1 MAEENQKQ
9 VYNPNNQRP
18 KNLGTHLFLLTC
30 IIACIA
36 VGPWAWKSPLAI
48 VSVAE
53 GEVVP
58 STQVKTIQHL
68 EGGIID
74 QILVKESDIVK
85 KSDPLVILAATASE
99 VDVDEAQVKI
109 DAKIIESIRLEAE
122 INNFDVPI
130 FADDLM
136 ANRADLVNKSM
147 ELFLSRKNKLEGDIR
162 EIQASIA
169 QHQTAID
176 ILIKQTEMSVKLL
189 EEGII
194 TEFAHL
200 DLLKELNAAKG
211 ALESSTEEKENITK
225 LFIENARNARQV
237 AQREISELN
246 ETIKALKDNLKRT
259 VITAPVDGVVKNL
272 FFVTIGGV
280 VRPGEAILDIV
291 PTKDSLI
298 VEARLQESDIG
309 FVKPGQSAVVKL
321 SSSDAVNFGQI
332 DGIVERISPDT
343 EQDENDNRIVFY
355 NIFVELDQNYFE
367 SKEKTYY
374 LVPGVKVTASI
385 QIGERTLAN
394 YLLSPFIG
402 SLGQSF
408 QER

>member
-1 MAEENQKQ
+1 MNTLAEKHK
-9 VYNPNNQRP
+9 
-18 KNLGTHLFLLTC
+18 KNTQLFFYAFSLFAITAGLWMFLFNID
-30 IIACIA
+30 II
-36 VGPWAWKSPLAI
+36 SN
-48 VSVAE
+48 AE
-53 GEVVP
+53 GQVIP
-58 STQVKTIQHL
+58 AGDVKTIQHL

-85 KSDPLVILAATASE
+85 KDDPLVILAATSSE
-99 VDVDEAQVKI
+99 VDVDEAQVQI

-130 FADDLM
+130 FNDELVN
-136 ANRADLVNKSM
+136 NRPELVNKSM
-147 ELFLSRKNKLEGDIR
+147 ELFVSRKNKLEGDVK
-162 EIQASIA
+162 EVIA
-169 QHQTAID
+169 AIVQHQTAID
-176 ILIKQTEMSVKLL
+176 ILIKQTEMSEKLL

-194 TEFAHL
+194 TEFSHL

-211 ALESSTEEKENITK
+211 ALETSLEEKENITK
-225 LFIENARNARQV
+225 LFIENARNARQI

-246 ETIKALKDNLKRT
+246 ETIKALKDNLERT
-259 VITAPVDGVVKNL
+259 VITAPVDGVIKNL

-280 VRPGEAILDIV
+280 IRPGEAILDIV
-291 PTKDSLI
+291 PTKDNLI

-321 SSSDAVNFGQI
+321 SSADAVNFGQI
-332 DGIVERISPDT
+332 EGTVDRISPDT

-367 SKEKTYY
+367 SKEKIYY
-374 LVPGVKVTASI
+374 LVPGVQVTASI

-402 SLGQSF
+402 SMGQSF

>member
-1 MAEENQKQ
+1 MTIPLLPEKH
-9 VYNPNNQRP
+9 R
-18 KNLGTHLFLLTC
+18 KNTQIFFIVFSSFAFIAMLWMFLFNID
-30 IIACIA
+30 II
-36 VGPWAWKSPLAI
+36 SN
-48 VSVAE
+48 AE
-53 GEVVP
+53 GQVIP
-58 STQVKTIQHL
+58 AGDVKTIQHL

-85 KSDPLVILAATASE
+85 EGDSLVILAATASE
-99 VDVDEAQVKI
+99 VDVDEAQVQI
-109 DAKIIESIRLEAE
+109 DAKVIQSIRLEAE
-122 INNFDVPI
+122 INDFDVPV
-130 FADDLM
+130 FPDDL
-136 ANRADLVNKSM
+136 ANNREELVNKSI
-147 ELFLSRKNKLEGDIR
+147 ELFISRKNKIEGDIK
-162 EIQASIA
+162 EVTASII

-176 ILIKQTEMSVKLL
+176 ILIKQTDMSQQLL

-200 DLLKELNAAKG
+200 NLLKELNAAKG
-211 ALESSTEEKENITK
+211 TLEAA
-225 LFIENARNARQV
+225 IEDARNQRQV

-246 ETIKALKDNLKRT
+246 ETIKALKDNLSRT
-259 VITAPVDGVVKNL
+259 VIVAPVDGVVKNL

-280 VRPGEAILDIV
+280 IRPGEAILDIV
-291 PTKDSLI
+291 PTKDNLI

-309 FVKPGQSAVVKL
+309 FVKPGQNAVVKL

-332 DGIVERISPDT
+332 EGIVDRISPDT

-355 NIFVELDQNYFE
+355 NIFVELEQNYFE

-394 YLLSPFIG
+394 YLLSPFMG

>member
-1 MAEENQKQ
+1 MTI
-9 VYNPNNQRP
+9 PLLP
-18 KNLGTHLFLLTC
+18 KKHRKNTQIFFIIFSTFAFMSILWMFLFNID
-30 IIACIA
+30 II
-36 VGPWAWKSPLAI
+36 SN
-48 VSVAE
+48 AE
-53 GEVVP
+53 GQVIP
-58 STQVKTIQHL
+58 AGDVKTIQHL
-68 EGGIID
+68 EGGIIE
-74 QILVKESDIVK
+74 QILVKESDTVK
-85 KSDPLVILAATASE
+85 EGDSLVILAATASE
-99 VDVDEAQVKI
+99 VDVDEAQVVI
-109 DAKIIESIRLEAE
+109 DSKIIQSIRLEAE
-122 INNFDVPI
+122 INNFDVPV
-130 FADDLM
+130 FPDELV
-136 ANRADLVNKSM
+136 NSRQELVNKSM
-147 ELFLSRKNKLEGDIR
+147 ELFLSRKDKLEGDIN
-162 EIQASIA
+162 EVVAAIV

-176 ILIKQTEMSVKLL
+176 ILIKQTDMSQQLL
-189 EEGII
+189 DEGII

-200 DLLKELNAAKG
+200 NLLKELNAAKG
-211 ALESSTEEKENITK
+211 TLEAALEERDNLTKE
-225 LFIENARNARQV
+225 FIEDARNQRQI

-246 ETIKALKDNLKRT
+246 ETMKVLKDNLDRT

-280 VRPGEAILDIV
+280 IRPGEAILDIV
-291 PTKDSLI
+291 PTRDNLI

-332 DGIVERISPDT
+332 NGIVDRISPDT

-355 NIFVELDQNYFE
+355 KIFVELDQNYFE
-367 SKEKTYY
+367 SKEKIYY

-394 YLLSPFIG
+394 YLLSPFLG

>member
-1 MAEENQKQ
+1 M
-9 VYNPNNQRP
+9 
-18 KNLGTHLFLLTC
+18 
-30 IIACIA
+30 
-36 VGPWAWKSPLAI
+36 
-48 VSVAE
+48 
-53 GEVVP
+53 
-58 STQVKTIQHL
+58 
-68 EGGIID
+68 
-74 QILVKESDIVK
+74 
-85 KSDPLVILAATASE
+85 
-99 VDVDEAQVKI
+99 
-109 DAKIIESIRLEAE
+109 
-122 INNFDVPI
+122 
-130 FADDLM
+130 
-136 ANRADLVNKSM
+136 NKSL
-147 ELFLSRKNKLEGDIR
+147 ELFVSRKNKLEGDIKKVSA
-162 EIQASIA
+162 EIS

-176 ILIKQTEMSVKLL
+176 ILIKQTEMSEQLL
-189 EEGII
+189 AEGII
-194 TEFAHL
+194 TEFAHY

-211 ALESSTEEKENITK
+211 ALETSLEEKENITK
-225 LFIENARNARQV
+225 QFVESARNARQV

-246 ETIKALKDNLKRT
+246 ETIKALKDNLERT

-280 VRPGEAILDIV
+280 IRPGEAILDIV
-291 PTKDSLI
+291 PTKDNLI

-309 FVKPGQSAVVKL
+309 FVKPGQSAIVKL

-332 DGIVERISPDT
+332 NGVVDRISPDT